1 MSHSISIEQN
11 PTGYRYSVEPFL
23 LANFVDPYPGQR
35 VLEVGTGCG
44 ILPLLLT
51 SREPGLDITAVEI
64 QESLVRPAIRNVAQ
78 SGRAGI
84 RIHHADFLEMA
95 RDLPPSSFD
104 WIVSNPPY
112 RKRNSGRINPDPE
125 KAIARHELKLS
136 LPTLIAAA
144 APLLKPEGK
153 LVLAYPPLRRE
164 EWMTELE
171 RNGLTPRRR
180 LTVHG
185 HHDTEPRIL
194 LVEATRTGNAGRCED
209 RTLVMYNPDGS
220 YTGPMQAIYERFDYS
235 GRSHRLR
242 EK

>member
-1 MSHSISIEQN
+1 M
-11 PTGYRYSVEPFL
+11 EPFL
-23 LANFVDPYPGQR
+23 LAHFVDPEPAQR

-51 SREPGLDITAVEI
+51 TREPKIDITGVEI
-64 QESLVRPAIRNVAQ
+64 QESLVRIAIRNVAQ

-84 RIHHADFLEMA
+84 RIQHADFLEMA
-95 RDLPPSSFD
+95 RDHPPSSFD

-136 LPTLIAAA
+136 LPALIAAA
-144 APLLKPEGK
+144 APLLKPHGK
-153 LVLAYPPLRRE
+153 LVLAYPPLRRD
-164 EWMTELE
+164 EWVTELK
-171 RNGLTPRRR
+171 RNGLVPRRR

-194 LVEATRTGNAGRCED
+194 IMEATQAELCGRCED
-209 RTLVMYNPDGS
+209 QTLVMYNPDGS